1 MKYKGY
7 SATVYFDEEDQLFVG
22 KVIDID
28 SRTNISFHSKHADE
42 LQNEFET
49 SVDAYLQ
56 MCKERNIKPRKS
68 ISGKLSLR
76 MPPALH
82 ARVSAKAQV
91 EGVSINKYIANTLE
105 YQLEAVEFIKGYRPF

>member
-28 SRTNISFHSKHADE
+28 SKTNISFHSKHADE
-42 LQNEFET
+42 LQNEFEA

-76 MPPALH
+76 ILPALH
-82 ARVSAKAQV
+82 ARISAKVQT
-91 EGVSINKYIANTLE
+91 EGVSINKCIAKTLE
-105 YQLEAVEFIKGYRPF
+105 HGLEV